1 MARPDGSRVALGR
14 LVTAAGIVETLAGA
28 AAWMAVRSQLS
39 GERIV
44 VPSSAQRL
52 ANRPVQGPLTAFEQA
67 AEVRRIALTAT
78 GGRSYGEMAEED
90 PLARMALEAA
100 LIRSSLFTSV
110 LAFGVAGSQIAIGAL
125 FVFVGMALSRTSVGP
140 PT

>member
-14 LVTAAGIVETLAGA
+14 LVTAAGIVQTLAGA

-52 ANRPVQGPLTAFEQA
+52 ANRPVRGPLTAFEQA
-67 AEVRRIALTAT
+67 EVVRRIALKAT
-78 GGRSYGEMAEED
+78 DGKSYGEMAEDD

-100 LIRSSLFTSV
+100 LIRSSLLTSV
-110 LAFGVAGSQIAIGAL
+110 LAFGMAGSQIAVGAL
-125 FVFVGMALSRTSVGP
+125 FVAVGRAVSRAASGP
-140 PT
+140 RN